1 MSKNID
7 DFLKGMNQ
15 NFIRAKFTNIKPDKS
30 NIDKVY
36 LNNINIWYY
45 LNSDSVIKK
54 DGNKEV
60 RSKLDTINNVILL
73 NPENFIF
80 CKTQNGFKLTE
91 DDFINAEL
99 KRFEELDV
107 NKLLLAEN
115 KQFEYYKNFLL
126 NKLEKPQQLQDI
138 KPDEIKKELYNNIFK
153 DNSIYLFEKYFDN
166 KSMTFQSRTDFRF
179 LFEQM
184 KKDNLIHDTVTLGQY
199 IKFIGKYG
207 YYETELKAIELDA
220 LKNIQRTKDYNEYK
234 DNLKTTLK

>member
-115 KQFEYYKNFLL
+115 KQFQYYKNFLL

-138 KPDEIKKELYNNIFK
+138 KPDEIKKELHNNIFK

-199 IKFIGKYG
+199 IKFIGKYR
-207 YYETELKAIELDA
+207 YYEKELKAIELDA

>member
-115 KQFEYYKNFLL
+115 KQFQYYKNFLL

-138 KPDEIKKELYNNIFK
+138 KPDEIKKELHNNIFK

-184 KKDNLIHDTVTLGQY
+184 KKDSLIHDTVTLGQY
-199 IKFIGKYG
+199 IKFIGKYE
-207 YYETELKAIELDA
+207 YYEKELKAIELDA

>member
-99 KRFEELDV
+99 KKFEELDV

-115 KQFEYYKNFLL
+115 KQFQYYKNFLL

-153 DNSIYLFEKYFDN
+153 DNSIYLFEKYFEN

-199 IKFIGKYG
+199 IKFIGKYE
-207 YYETELKAIELDA
+207 YYEKELKAIELDA

>member
-115 KQFEYYKNFLL
+115 KQFQYYKNFLL
-126 NKLEKPQQLQDI
+126 NKLEKPQPKEIDKL
-138 KPDEIKKELYNNIFK
+138 DEVKENKYLEIFK
-153 DNSIYLFEKYFDN
+153 NDLGYSIFLELHNIYKLKPKQQAYYSFLFYALDKDYLVCSGSDFITFLSKLNIHIDKIDSRQSGTNNKRDLFNSIQD
-166 KSMTFQSRTDFRF
+166 
-179 LFEQM
+179 
-184 KKDNLIHDTVTLGQY
+184 
-199 IKFIGKYG
+199 KF
-207 YYETELKAIELDA
+207 LKA
-220 LKNIQRTKDYNEYK
+220 Q
-234 DNLKTTLK
+234 

>member
-54 DGNKEV
+54 DRNKEV

-115 KQFEYYKNFLL
+115 KQFQYYKNFLL
-126 NKLEKPQQLQDI
+126 NKLEKPQPKEIDKL
-138 KPDEIKKELYNNIFK
+138 DEVKENKYLEIFK
-153 DNSIYLFEKYFDN
+153 NDLGYSIFLELHNIYKLKPKQQAYYSFLFYALDKDYLVCIGSDFITFLSKLNIHIDKIDSRQSGTNNKRDLFNSIQD
-166 KSMTFQSRTDFRF
+166 
-179 LFEQM
+179 
-184 KKDNLIHDTVTLGQY
+184 
-199 IKFIGKYG
+199 KF
-207 YYETELKAIELDA
+207 LKA
-220 LKNIQRTKDYNEYK
+220 Q
-234 DNLKTTLK
+234 

>member
-1 MSKNID
+1 MSIQNRIFKKTADFSFFQIYIDTKTGNILD
-7 DFLKGMNQ
+7 DFKDVLIADEIKKLDKNKVVRIKNNDSIINVDNWSKLKDVFFSQRMETYNSSYTPNEKIKLELEALEKLPIIKTDYKILKERYQ
-15 NFIRAKFTNIKPDKS
+15 KYLTNIKP
-30 NIDKVY
+30 
-36 LNNINIWYY
+36 
-45 LNSDSVIKK
+45 
-54 DGNKEV
+54 
-60 RSKLDTINNVILL
+60 
-73 NPENFIF
+73 
-80 CKTQNGFKLTE
+80 
-91 DDFINAEL
+91 
-99 KRFEELDV
+99 
-107 NKLLLAEN
+107 
-115 KQFEYYKNFLL
+115 
-126 NKLEKPQQLQDI
+126 QQIQDI
-138 KPDEIKKELYNNIFK
+138 KPDEIKKELHNNIFK

>member
-115 KQFEYYKNFLL
+115 KQFQYYKNFLL
-126 NKLEKPQQLQDI
+126 NKLEKPQPKEIDKL
-138 KPDEIKKELYNNIFK
+138 DEVKENKYLEIFK
-153 DNSIYLFEKYFDN
+153 NDLGYSIFLELHNIYKLKPKQQAYYSFLFYALDKDYLVCIGSDFITFLSKLNIHIDKIDSRQSGTNNKRDLFNSIQD
-166 KSMTFQSRTDFRF
+166 
-179 LFEQM
+179 
-184 KKDNLIHDTVTLGQY
+184 
-199 IKFIGKYG
+199 KF
-207 YYETELKAIELDA
+207 LKA
-220 LKNIQRTKDYNEYK
+220 Q
-234 DNLKTTLK
+234 